1 MKNSSEF
8 YIIDLFKKVLSGGN
22 VSDGDQKRVFDALEK
37 EIKERPF
44 KVAVIGQ
51 AGVGKST
58 TLNSV
63 FGLDHYTS
71 SVSEGTTD
79 IIEEVFEI
87 RDGFKLAVYD
97 MPGLNVSVKKDLI
110 YEEKYKK
117 ILPGCDVVIY
127 IINAHSRDIGED
139 CRILKNVVI
148 PICKDNNILK
158 NLVIAVNKIDTVG
171 EPQNEEPYPVELQWD
186 EEENKPTP
194 QLAKL
199 IEEKLHIINVALVK
213 AHIIDNSENVNANQF
228 VIYSAMYNFNL
239 RDFFMAILNT
249 ERGWIWAT
257 TVGIEN
263 IGKWSD
269 KRLNLS

>member
-1 MKNSSEF
+1 MKKSSEF
-8 YIIDLFKKVLSGGN
+8 YVIDLFKKVLSGGN
-22 VSDGDQKRVFDALEK
+22 VSDSDQKRVFNALEK

-171 EPQNEEPYPVELQWD
+171 EPQNEEPYPMELQWD

-194 QLAKL
+194 QLASL
-199 IEEKLHIINVALVK
+199 IEEKLHIISIALVK
-213 AHIIDNSENVNANQF
+213 AHIIDNSENVNTNQL

-269 KRLNLS
+269 KRLNFS

>member
-171 EPQNEEPYPVELQWD
+171 ETQNEEPYPVELQWD

>member
-1 MKNSSEF
+1 MSNSSEF
-8 YIIDLFKKVLSGGN
+8 YIYDLFKKVLSGGN
-22 VSDGDQKRVFDALEK
+22 IPIDDQRRVFAALEK

-87 RDGFKLAVYD
+87 KEGFKLAVYD

-110 YEEKYKK
+110 YEEKYKE

-148 PICKDNNILK
+148 PICKDNNILR

-186 EEENKPTP
+186 EEENRPTP
-194 QLAKL
+194 QLAAL

-213 AHIIDNSENVNANQF
+213 AHIIDNSENVNKDQF

>member
-1 MKNSSEF
+1 MNKSSEF
-8 YIIDLFKKVLSGGN
+8 PIIDIFRKILSGGN

-87 RDGFKLAVYD
+87 RDGFRLAVYD

-110 YEEKYKK
+110 YEEKYKE

-194 QLAKL
+194 ELAAL
-199 IEEKLHIINVALVK
+199 IVDKLHTISVALVK
-213 AHIIDNSENVNANQF
+213 ADIIDDSENVNSNQF

>member
-269 KRLNLS
+269 KRLNIS